1 MASTWTDDELQHA
14 IRAGRVLTFCVPGL
28 RGRITG
34 LRASDGGGKWVIV
47 KTTFPGTAILAASQI
62 LTAPPSSIGAGRRV
76 KTAFGPARI
85 KSLRRDR
92 PRWDYEV
99 ELTHAP
105 LANGK
110 FAVAYLALD
119 DVTALT
125 FSEILADAEAA
136 KNRGNA
142 LLKVKELG
150 GAIAA
155 YDATVSV
162 LREALSL
169 NLTSAERRLMLDAV
183 VKAISNKTQAFLAL
197 PEPDFRSAL
206 DTSDEVRVVITT
218 SVPFPCPTVTHPGWP
233 APPPRPS

>member
-1 MASTWTDDELQHA
+1 MATWWTEEELQHA
-14 IRAGRVLTFCVPGL
+14 IRSGRSLTFCVPGL

-34 LRASDGGGKWVIV
+34 LRAADGGSTWVVV
-47 KTTFPGTAILAASQI
+47 KTTFPGTAYLAATQI
-62 LTAPPSSIGAGRRV
+62 LTPPPSSIGEGRRV
-76 KTAFGPARI
+76 KTAFGPARV
-85 KSLRRDR
+85 KSLRRNR
-92 PRWDYEV
+92 LRWDYEV

-110 FAVAYLALD
+110 LAVAYLGLD

-125 FSEILADAEAA
+125 FAEILTDAEAA

-142 LLKVKELG
+142 LLKAKDLG

-169 NLTSAERRLMLDAV
+169 NLTAVERGLMLDAV

-197 PEPDFRSAL
+197 PEPDYQSAL
-206 DTSDEVRVVITT
+206 DTSDEVRV
-218 SVPFPCPTVTHPGWP
+218 PGAAGLPPHLLHPPGP
-233 APPPRPS
+233 PPPRPRRS